1 MAKSDLVRRVRD
13 RYRGDV
19 SYNEAEDMLHVVLE
33 AIRDEMVARGEVF
46 LPQIGKLQIQNSK
59 PKEIEGIDGR
69 VEIVEMRK
77 KVYFKPSQKIKKYVN
92 GGR

>member
-13 RYRGDV
+13 RYQGGV

-33 AIRDEMVARGEVF
+33 AIRDEMVERGEVF

-59 PKEIEGIDGR
+59 PKEIEGVDGR
-69 VEIVEMRK
+69 VEIVEVRK

>member
-59 PKEIEGIDGR
+59 PKEIEGVDGR

>member
-59 PKEIEGIDGR
+59 PKEIEGVDGR

-77 KVYFKPSQKIKKYVN
+77 KVCFKPSQKIKKYVN